1 MLELLKKLFGGDDEI
16 VRLEIGEMVPTVPFV
31 VKSVRHIKH
40 DQGDFYVVDGDC
52 ASCGAPEAA
61 APTLIAHQQEEYGGH
76 CYFKRQPETP
86 QEIDQAINAVAVSC
100 VSGLRYRG
108 KNEKIIQ
115 KLYEIGEKNQCDTVS
130 AIYYKEVVRTKV
142 EFTYDGTMQE
152 LLNVLVVAIPS
163 ESVNDSRIVSISSND
178 LDSFQFTFRWY
189 KGLIGTIFKCSFVEQ
204 GTSVIE
210 MSKERDGYF
219 GSIRWNAERLN
230 KILLNELN
238 AGGIKWYNYDGEVKP
253 FN

>member
-1 MLELLKKLFGGDDEI
+1 VLEFLKKLFGGDDEI
-16 VRLEIGEMVPTVPFV
+16 VRLGIGEIVPAVPLEVKFV
-31 VKSVRHIKH
+31 PQIKH
-40 DQGDFYVVDGDC
+40 EQGDFYVVDGDC
-52 ASCGAPEAA
+52 ITCGAPEAA
-61 APTLIAHQQEEYGGH
+61 APTLIAHQQEEYGH
-76 CYFKRQPETP
+76 CYFKRQPETLE
-86 QEIDQAINAVAVSC
+86 EIDQAINAVAVSC

-108 KNEKIIQ
+108 KDEKIIQ

-130 AIYYKEVVRTKV
+130 AINYKEVIRTKV
-142 EFTYDGTMQE
+142 EFTYDGAMQE

-210 MSKERDGYF
+210 MSKERDGNF
-219 GSIRWNAERLN
+219 VSIRWSAERLN
-230 KILLNELN
+230 NLLLNELN
-238 AGGIKWYNYDGEVKP
+238 ASGIKWYNYDGEIKP